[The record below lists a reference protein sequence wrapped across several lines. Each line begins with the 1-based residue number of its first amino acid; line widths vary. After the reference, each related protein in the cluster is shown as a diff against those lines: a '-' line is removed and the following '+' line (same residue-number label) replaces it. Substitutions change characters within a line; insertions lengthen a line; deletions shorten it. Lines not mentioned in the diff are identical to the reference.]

1 MEKYPE
7 IFDDSSENE
16 VEMETEVATTM
27 ETEVESKPFI
37 NREEK
42 LRGVEEKLLS
52 KRTNERFTD
61 YEGVME
67 DTNLTLAEKII
78 YFQKAM
84 DDATRRKIH
93 WASLQE
99 QLLEVS
105 FHQSKEVYE
114 KTLVEIGR
122 RWVQFLR
129 KLHKLVLK
137 YNQLQFCTVS
147 LSYICSNFKIIEEIC
162 ERDHEKWN

>member
-1 MEKYPE
+1 
-7 IFDDSSENE
+7 
-16 VEMETEVATTM
+16 
-27 ETEVESKPFI
+27 
-37 NREEK
+37 
-42 LRGVEEKLLS
+42 
-52 KRTNERFTD
+52 
-61 YEGVME
+61 ME

-78 YFQKAM
+78 YFQKGI

-93 WASLQE
+93 WASLQG
-99 QLLEVS
+99 QLLEVC

-114 KTLVEIGR
+114 KTLVEMKIGR
-122 RWVQFLR
+122 QWAQFLR
-129 KLHKLVLK
+129 KLYKLVLK